1 MLGGLPALASRR
13 VPPRFCAQ
21 AGWPAESAISSVLVA
36 RKRKYRFTELSSAP
50 CQYVER
56 HP

>member
-1 MLGGLPALASRR
+1 MLGGLPELASRR